1 MDIIPAIDIIGGNCV
16 RLTRGDYSTSKIYSG
31 SPVEVAKNFDD
42 LGFERIHIVD
52 LDGAK
57 STSPVNLKILEKIAS
72 ETNLEIQF
80 GGGIKSESSLR
91 DALNAGA
98 SKVICGTF
106 ALVEPQIFSGWI
118 GKYSQDKIVL
128 GADFR
133 EGKIAVNGWEN
144 QTEIL
149 LEDIV
154 KRFYLEGLRE
164 LVATDISRDG
174 MLSGID
180 AEVYYRLKQRFELLR
195 VVVSGGV
202 SSVEDIEKLDRSM
215 ISGVIVGKAIYEGKI
230 NLKKLSGCCQ
240 KE

>member
-16 RLTRGDYSTSKIYSG
+16 RLRRGDYSTSKIYSG
-31 SPVEVAKNFDD
+31 SPVEVAKNFED
-42 LGFERIHIVD
+42 LGFKRIHIVD

-57 STSPVNLKILEKIAS
+57 SASPVNLKILEKIAS

-128 GADFR
+128 SADFR

-154 KRFYLEGLRE
+154 KRFYLQGLRE

-230 NLKKLSGCCQ
+230 NLKELSGCCQ

>member
-1 MDIIPAIDIIGGNCV
+1 MDIIPAIDIIGGKCV
-16 RLTRGDYSTSKIYSG
+16 RLTQGDYGTIKIYSG
-31 SPVEVAKNFDD
+31 SPVEVAKRYNDSDFK
-42 LGFERIHIVD
+42 RVHIVD

-57 STSPVNLKILEKIAS
+57 SGSPVNLKILEKIAS
-72 ETNLEIQF
+72 ETNLKIQF
-80 GGGIKSESSLR
+80 GGGIKSEESLS

-106 ALVEPQIFSGWI
+106 ALTQPEKFSGWI
-118 GKYSQDKIVL
+118 DKYSQEKIVL

-133 EGKIAVNGWEN
+133 EGKIAVNGWQK

-149 LEDIV
+149 LEDIIE
-154 KRFYLEGLRE
+154 RFYTYGLRE

-174 MLSGID
+174 MLSGVNAD
-180 AEVYYRLKQRFELLR
+180 TYYRLKKRFDLLR

-202 SSVEDIEKLDRSM
+202 SSIEEIEKLDSSL

-230 NLKKLSGCCQ
+230 NLKKLGRCCQ

>member
-16 RLTRGDYSTSKIYSG
+16 RLRRGDYSTSKIYSG
-31 SPVEVAKNFDD
+31 SPVEVAKNFED
-42 LGFERIHIVD
+42 LGFKRIHIVD

-57 STSPVNLKILEKIAS
+57 SASPVNLKILEKIAS

-154 KRFYLEGLRE
+154 KRFYLQGLRE

-230 NLKKLSGCCQ
+230 NLKELSGCCQ